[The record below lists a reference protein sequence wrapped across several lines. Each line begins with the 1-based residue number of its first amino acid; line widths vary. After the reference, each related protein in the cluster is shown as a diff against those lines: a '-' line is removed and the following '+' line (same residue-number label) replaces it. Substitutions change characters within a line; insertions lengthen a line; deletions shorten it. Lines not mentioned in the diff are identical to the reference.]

1 MSRPRSRFHVWLTL
15 VLLAASSSSA
25 LGQSASPSV
34 QTGLSP
40 RQVLIGLG
48 SAAGQ
53 AGGGGPLSNVGEVLA
68 DLVGLEISTAPLGSS
83 AGGFTFTFNPVTRTF
98 TRAAP
103 SFGPSFS
110 ERAITAGRGRAS
122 FGINYIRAGYDSL
135 DGRKLDDGSL
145 RTVVLEGAEGAPL
158 FVGEA
163 RLTITSETTVMFTN
177 IAMNDRFDVGLA
189 VPYVRLRIN
198 GSHVMDR
205 DVVEGAGSAA
215 GLGDIA
221 LRAKWRLVT
230 RDGGGVALGLDAR
243 LPTGDKEA
251 LLGAGVSRTLVSGIW
266 STTAGRFSPHA
277 SGGFEYWSN
286 PFEVRD
292 PLVGTTVAA
301 GRHAIAYEG
310 GVEWAVSDGVTVNGE
325 LLGRWI
331 RNGARLEYVPLAAH
345 AGNPFGIV
353 SASVASAA
361 PNGLHRTSI
370 AAGVKW
376 NAAGSALLTVSV
388 LIPIRDAGLRDRF
401 TPVIGFDWGF

>member
-1 MSRPRSRFHVWLTL
+1 L
-15 VLLAASSSSA
+15 
-25 LGQSASPSV
+25 
-34 QTGLSP
+34 
-40 RQVLIGLG
+40 
-48 SAAGQ
+48 
-53 AGGGGPLSNVGEVLA
+53 NVKV
-68 DLVGLEISTAPLGSS
+68 
-83 AGGFTFTFNPVTRTF
+83 NPVTRTF

-145 RTVVLEGAEGAPL
+145 QTVVLQDAGGNPL

-189 VPYVRLRIN
+189 VPYVRLRVN
-198 GSHVMDR
+198 GTHVMDR

-221 LRAKWRLVT
+221 LRAKWRLVA

-266 STTAGRFSPHA
+266 SATAGRLSPHA

-301 GRHAIAYEG
+301 GRHAVAYEG
-310 GVEWAVSDGVTVNGE
+310 GVEWAVSDGVTLNGE

-345 AGNPFGIV
+345 PGNPFAIA

-361 PNGLHRTSI
+361 ASGLHRTSI

-376 NAAGSALLTVSV
+376 NVAGSALLTVSV
-388 LIPIRDAGLRDRF
+388 LIPIRDVGLRDRF